1 MRFRVYLKQFDDAGQ
16 YVDDWTEITE
26 DVDTGALADIRQVI
40 DDDQYDVGV
49 FKFSDFAIKL
59 RNEHGLYSDVG
70 ELRSIFKFKRNG
82 TRVRL
87 TWQFQD
93 FEPYPG
99 VFVPGDSI
107 VGNDEVEVFEGLLS
121 DEASEIDVK
130 DQIVNFKVRGLESIF
145 TTKVVP
151 FADISNG
158 DTVAQII
165 FAALDQSAITDLL
178 TLDIANI
185 TPAVDVPVDDVSD
198 FENKTVKEVLDQLLA
213 LSNSVFYVKNS
224 TMYVVSRAPSAAVI
238 ATFYGQA
245 SNIGVENII
254 DLTNIKSGTSK
265 MFNFA
270 TWGDTSLVSEDT
282 DSTGVYGVRKKEF
295 KFESITDPGSQQD
308 ILDAYVDEFGQPKTA
323 MTLLA
328 PLTEELL
335 AVNVLDKVII
345 DYPTVFYAQQGATVP
360 IYGISKYG
368 DAEYPFGTW
377 SLTILTT
384 DEWKI
389 MGKSIKTKSHQI
401 EFQLRKV

>member
-1 MRFRVYLKQFDDAGQ
+1 MRFRLYLKQFDDDGN
-16 YVDDWTEITE
+16 YVDDWTEITD

-70 ELRSIFKFKRNG
+70 ELRTIFRYKRNG

-87 TWQFQD
+87 TWQLQD

-99 VFVPGDSI
+99 VFYPGDSF

-121 DEASEIDVK
+121 DDASEIDVK

-145 TTKVVP
+145 ASVVIP
-151 FADISNG
+151 FGDFSNG
-158 DTVAQII
+158 DLVSDLIK
-165 FAALDQSAITDLL
+165 AAINQSEITDLL
-178 TLDIANI
+178 TYDATKIV
-185 TPAVDVPVDDVSD
+185 PAVDVPVDDVSEY
-198 FENKTVKEVLDQLLA
+198 ENKTVKEVLDELLA
-213 LSNSVFYVKNS
+213 ISNSVFYVKNG
-224 TMYVVSRAPSAAVI
+224 TMYVTSRAAGATAV

-254 DLTNIKSGTSK
+254 DLTNVRSGSAK

-270 TWGDTSLVSEDT
+270 TWSDTSLVSEDT
-282 DSTGVYGVRKKEF
+282 DSTGVYGVRKKDF
-295 KFESITDPGSQQD
+295 SFGPITDNGSRQD
-308 ILDAYVDEFGQPKTA
+308 ILDAYVDEFGQPKSS
-323 MTLLA
+323 MTILV

-345 DYPTVFYAQQGATVP
+345 DYPTVFYAQQGAVVP

-368 DAEYPFGTW
+368 EAEYPFGTW

-384 DEWKI
+384 DEWKV
-389 MGKSIKTKSHQI
+389 MGKSLKTKLHQI